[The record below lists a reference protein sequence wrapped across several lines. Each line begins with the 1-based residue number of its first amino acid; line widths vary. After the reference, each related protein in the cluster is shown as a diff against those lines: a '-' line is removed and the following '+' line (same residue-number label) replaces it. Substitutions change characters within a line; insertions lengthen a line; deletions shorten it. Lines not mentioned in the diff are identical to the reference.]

1 MRLLVL
7 LVRCYPRAFRDRF
20 EAEMIETLANTA
32 SAREAVGL
40 LRGLAVAW
48 CEAIDWTPCI
58 GGMVAAFALHLIAYT
73 VLVPIPWR

>member
-7 LVRCYPRAFRDRF
+7 LVRCYPRSFRDRF
-20 EAEMIETLANTA
+20 EAEMQEMAGEAGLV
-32 SAREAVGL
+32 REAFGL

-48 CEAIDWTPCI
+48 SEEIDWAPRL
-58 GGMVAAFALHLIAYT
+58 GGALAAFALHLVAYT